1 MAKDIHTVYDN
12 GMYKELLD
20 LANEL
25 SPWFDIDKI
34 SWYSVYVWT
43 KDDGDFGGQNVFD
56 IFADY
61 LQFYNSMKP
70 WRLPVEAL
78 PVIQKTQEKMRE
90 IRRFLE
96 DFTAEADQ
104 T

>member
-1 MAKDIHTVYDN
+1 MAKDIHIVYHN
-12 GMYKELLD
+12 GMYKELVD

-25 SPWFDIDKI
+25 SPWFDIDKV

-43 KDDGDFGGQNVFD
+43 KEDSTNQNVFD

-61 LQFYNSMKP
+61 LQFYNSTNP
-70 WRLPVEAL
+70 WRLPVEAF
-78 PVIQKTQEKMRE
+78 PIIQKIQEKMKE

-96 DFTAEADQ
+96 EGTRKD
-104 T
+104 